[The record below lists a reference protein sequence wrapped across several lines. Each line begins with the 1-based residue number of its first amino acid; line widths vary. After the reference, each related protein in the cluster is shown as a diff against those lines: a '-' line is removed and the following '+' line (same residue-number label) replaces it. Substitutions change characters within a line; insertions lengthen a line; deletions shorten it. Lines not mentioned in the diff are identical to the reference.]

1 MSTTEETVQE
11 QPDTETATAV
21 DEAPDTTAGGEV
33 DTAAD
38 DAALATIE
46 KYQTEG
52 DGEETGEGN
61 EPAAEGVTE
70 TVTETTETAPEPI
83 EADLLSAAAFAGLS
97 EQDLR
102 DTIAAVGMDKAVAAI
117 RTIVDR
123 ATAQWG
129 APQQP
134 ATAAPATPA
143 TAPASAPTAP
153 QAKPVQQQQPD
164 ANDPLAEFESPE
176 YGKEFVSD
184 FPEAK
189 PLVEGQRKIVQVAR
203 QLKTQNEQLTQML
216 ASFVQEQDSS
226 EAADLY
232 EFYGDTDP
240 KGESYGPLAGAP
252 TPEQLAKRQRLWAA
266 ARTYQQRQRAQGI
279 PVRFSK
285 ALRETHAA
293 LTIGQGGKP
302 AAKQTQQTQQPKPA
316 AKPRG
321 DLTPSSPGKAPARA
335 TDDQQRDQA
344 AKATLKK
351 LGWL

>member
-21 DEAPDTTAGGEV
+21 DETPDTTPDSGEV
-33 DTAAD
+33 DAAAD

-46 KYQTEG
+46 KYQTESG
-52 DGEETGEGN
+52 GEETGEGE
-61 EPAAEGVTE
+61 EPSADGVTE
-70 TVTETTETAPEPI
+70 TVTETPETAPEPI
-83 EADLLSAAAFAGLS
+83 EPNLLSAAAFAGLS

-123 ATAQWG
+123 ASAQWG
-129 APQQP
+129 LPQP
-134 ATAAPATPA
+134 VENTNATPNATQAAATKQAVPQAPADD
-143 TAPASAPTAP
+143 APADIETLLADIEAPT
-153 QAKPVQQQQPD
+153 
-164 ANDPLAEFESPE
+164 
-176 YGKEFVSD
+176 YGKQFTDD
-184 FPEAK
+184 FPEGSEM
-189 PLVEGQRKIVQVAR
+189 VEGNRKIAKAARFIASQNKQLAQIVA
-203 QLKTQNEQLTQML
+203 TFAEQHH
-216 ASFVQEQDSS
+216 AN

-232 EFYGDTDP
+232 EFYSETDP
-240 KGESYGPLAGAP
+240 KGEAYGALAGAP
-252 TPEQLAKRQRLWAA
+252 TPEQLSKRQRLWAA
-266 ARTYQQRQRAQGI
+266 ARSYQERQRAQGI

-293 LTIGQGGKP
+293 LSIGQGTNP
-302 AAKQTQQTQQPKPA
+302 AAKQTQQQKPA

-321 DLTPSSPGKAPARA
+321 DLTPSSSGKAPARA

-344 AKATLKK
+344 ARATLKK